1 MKLLTTL
8 IRNTPAFLCLGKAL
22 LASNAVARQKALK
35 ELIVGTWLFDSVY
48 DQTQYGTEHDARG
61 PGVRGIAIY
70 DTTGHYSSQVIAANR
85 SKTGSNN
92 PRTPVGQA
100 IARFGMYT
108 VDEAAKTLTDHIER
122 CTFPQWDGGRRHP
135 CHRVPHGGRTK
146 YNCVHPIQDP
156 TTGPMMPHLFFKRA
170 K

>member
-8 IRNTPAFLCLGKAL
+8 IRNTPAFLCLGIAL

-35 ELIVGTWLFDSVY
+35 ELIVGTWLSDSVY
-48 DQTQYGTEHDARG
+48 HQTQYGIEHDAWG

-100 IARFGMYT
+100 ITHFGTYT
-108 VDEAAKTLTDHIER
+108 VDEAAKTLTDHVER
-122 CTFPQWDGGRRHP
+122 CAFPQWDGG
-135 CHRVPHGGRTK
+135 GGTLAIAFPTEDELSIPV
-146 YNCVHPIQDP
+146 VHPIQDP
-156 TTGPMMPHLFFKRA
+156 TIGPMMPHLFFKRA